1 MKPQDREREGM
12 TVGRL
17 YVVATP
23 IGNLQDLSP
32 RAKEVLEQADL
43 ILAED
48 TRHTGGLLSHFG
60 IGGPMLS
67 YHKFNEAQR
76 SGEILRRIVEE
87 DLQVALVSD
96 AGTPCIS
103 DPGGILVREAR
114 ELGIEVIGVSGPSA
128 AITALSVAGLST
140 ESFAFYGFPPR
151 ESGKREDFFAGILAC
166 PIPTFVLYESPK
178 RIVATAAELAARF
191 PGARAC
197 YCCDLTKLYEKSIGG
212 SVEETA
218 RLLAENPNAGRGEY
232 VIVLE
237 KPAAPPA
244 QQEGEAPLSPE
255 ALLVEQ
261 MVKTGGS
268 LKEAVAA
275 LAAEGLRKKELYQAG
290 LRLKALFGAGE

>member
-103 DPGGILVREAR
+103 DPE
-114 ELGIEVIGVSGPSA
+114 IG
-128 AITALSVAGLST
+128 
-140 ESFAFYGFPPR
+140 
-151 ESGKREDFFAGILAC
+151 
-166 PIPTFVLYESPK
+166 
-178 RIVATAAELAARF
+178 
-191 PGARAC
+191 RAH
-197 YCCDLTKLYEKSIGG
+197 
-212 SVEETA
+212 V
-218 RLLAENPNAGRGEY
+218 
-232 VIVLE
+232 
-237 KPAAPPA
+237 
-244 QQEGEAPLSPE
+244 
-255 ALLVEQ
+255 
-261 MVKTGGS
+261 
-268 LKEAVAA
+268 
-275 LAAEGLRKKELYQAG
+275 
-290 LRLKALFGAGE
+290 